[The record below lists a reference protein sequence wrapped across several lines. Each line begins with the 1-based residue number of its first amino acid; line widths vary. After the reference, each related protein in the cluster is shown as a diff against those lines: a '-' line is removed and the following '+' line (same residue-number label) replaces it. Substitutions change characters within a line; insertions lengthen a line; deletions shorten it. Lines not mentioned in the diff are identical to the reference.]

1 MDAGIDKK
9 EQRKRML
16 RLTGRLALIL
26 FIGLSLYLFIS
37 SIILVSLTKS
47 DKEITVPHVVGK
59 RFEDVYNSLVR
70 KGLIP
75 ELKPYEVY
83 DMDDGIIL
91 NQYPE
96 NGRIVFEGEKIKLVI
111 SRSKVFLPVPNL
123 VGSKL
128 PFAVNKLKNLHYND
142 RSYTIGT
149 GIISYIPSDK
159 ITESVVIQQNPEG
172 GEEISPDRKVN
183 LLVSSGKVEGEMK
196 MPELQGQSI
205 DIGFD
210 ILLAKGVYVLEEI
223 VITDS
228 LSKMGIIESQI
239 PKAGEAIQTGILV
252 KLKVNYYPQKE
263 KPYTSYERVNYAI
276 PSDEK
281 EGIFEAYIDDNSSK
295 RIRFSRKM
303 KAGGKIDFLFKRKGE
318 ARISITNNKQVVET
332 MNIEPDEFN

>member
-9 EQRKRML
+9 EQRKRMV
-16 RLTGRLALIL
+16 RYAGRLALIL

-37 SIILVSLTKS
+37 SIILVFLTKS
-47 DKEITVPHVVGK
+47 DKEIAVPHVVGK

-75 ELKPYEVY
+75 ELKPYEVN

-111 SRSKVFLPVPNL
+111 SRSKVFLPVPNI

-128 PFAVNKLKNLHYND
+128 PFAINKLKNIHYND
-142 RSYTIGT
+142 RSYAIGT
-149 GIISYIPSDK
+149 GVISYIPSDK
-159 ITESVVIQQNPEG
+159 IAESVVIQQNPEA

-196 MPELQGQSI
+196 MPELLGQSI

-210 ILLAKGVYVLEEI
+210 ILLSKGVSVMEEI

-228 LSKMGIIESQI
+228 VSKIGIIESQT
-239 PKAGEAIQTGILV
+239 PKAGEAIQFGMLI
-252 KLKVNYYPQKE
+252 KLKVDYYPQKE
-263 KPYTSYERVNYAI
+263 KPYMSYERVNFTI

-281 EGIFEAYIDDNSSK
+281 EGIFEAYIDDSSSK

-303 KAGGKIDFLFKRKGE
+303 KAGGKIDFLFKRTGE
-318 ARISITNNKQVVET
+318 AKIIITNNKQVVET
-332 MNIEPDEFN
+332 INIEPDEFN